1 MNYFHCLHCKDIPKI
16 KKINDDEVSIY
27 CEKHGENK
35 IKINEFINN
44 CIGIC
49 ECEYCNNIPMYLIDN
64 KFFLCENCLNEYPP
78 KPIESKKLLKD
89 FYCDKC
95 DKHKNL
101 LIDYCLDCKESKCE
115 KCKKDDKN
123 NHNYLNDNLKEE
135 KKFLYNEIMNSIMN
149 SEKKIKILFDNLEK
163 KLISYKLIS
172 FNKNSIFTTNIQIL
186 NIIKNIQNKEKI
198 FFEKMKET
206 KTEFENFLNFDIKD
220 NKLDFFIEQEKYD
233 ELKKICSQLKD
244 NNKQM
249 FQKPENKL
257 YKEFS
262 INLTD
267 VINKNKYIIQKIE
280 KISYNI
286 EEEIKLNERNNLED
300 KLKLDER
307 DQFLISVACVA
318 READNYSKYLFEIL
332 KEKFYDENKNFNQK
346 KYNEHKIEISSWVKQ
361 SLIKDESNDD
371 IKDLRLFYKYLCEK
385 ENKRIQKFLNLDSSI
400 YIILKKHNF
409 DFQKLFRILSQLY
422 TEVLLCSDKNIYLK
436 YAEKCYFDR
445 DIMKDI
451 TDLNG
456 ERFVIFS
463 VLPGLFVNESN
474 TERGKILVFCDK
486 NKNLKTNILN
496 KYKLDLKD
504 NTIAKVDINYKV
516 KNIAKV
522 DINYNVKDKKYHIKI
537 KREPQLE
544 IENLK
549 FKVNINDSSK
559 SISSLDKEETEYNLE
574 KDIVKNKR
582 INVIVEI
589 F

>member
-16 KKINDDEVSIY
+16 EKINDDEVSIY
-27 CEKHGENK
+27 CKKHGENK

-49 ECEYCNNIPMYLIDN
+49 ECKNCDDIPMYLIDN
-64 KFFLCENCLNEYPP
+64 KFFLCENCLNEYSF
-78 KPIESKKLLKD
+78 KSKESKKLLKD
-89 FYCDKC
+89 FYCDK
-95 DKHKNL
+95 HKNL
-101 LIDYCLDCKESKCE
+101 LIDYCLECKESKCE
-115 KCKKDDKN
+115 KCKKDDKECR
-123 NHNYLNDNLKEE
+123 NYLSDNLKKE
-135 KKFLYNEIMNSIMN
+135 KKFLCDEIMNFF
-149 SEKKIKILFDNLEK
+149 EKFFK
-163 KLISYKLIS
+163 KLKEILISHKLIS

-198 FFEKMKET
+198 FFEKMKEI
-206 KTEFENFLNFDIKD
+206 KTEFENFLNFDI
-220 NKLDFFIEQEKYD
+220 
-233 ELKKICSQLKD
+233 
-244 NNKQM
+244 QM

-267 VINKNKYIIQKIE
+267 IINKNKYIIQKIE

-307 DQFLISVACVA
+307 DKFLISVACVA
-318 READNYSKYLFEIL
+318 EEADIYSKKLFKIL
-332 KEKFYDENKNFNQK
+332 KEKFYDENEGFSPK
-346 KYNEHKIEISSWVKQ
+346 KYNEHKIEISSWVNQ

-371 IKDLRLFYKYLCEK
+371 IKDLRLFYKYHCEK
-385 ENKRIQKFLNLDSSI
+385 ENKRIQKYLNLDSSI
-400 YIILKKHNF
+400 NILKKHNF

-422 TEVLLCSDKNIYLK
+422 TEVLLFSDKNIYLK
-436 YAEKCYFDR
+436 YTEKCYFDR

-463 VLPGLFVNESN
+463 VLPGLFYNELN
-474 TERGKILVFCDK
+474 IECGKILVFCDK

-504 NTIAKVDINYKV
+504 TINYKV

-522 DINYNVKDKKYHIKI
+522 DINYNVKDNKYRIKI

-544 IENLK
+544 IENLE
-549 FKVNINDSSK
+549 FKEIIINNSPK
-559 SISSLDKEETEYNLE
+559 SIDKEEIEFNLE
-574 KDIVKNKR
+574 EDIVKNKIIR
-582 INVIVEI
+582 VIVNI
-589 F
+589 K

>member
-1 MNYFHCLHCKDIPKI
+1 
-16 KKINDDEVSIY
+16 
-27 CEKHGENK
+27 
-35 IKINEFINN
+35 
-44 CIGIC
+44 
-49 ECEYCNNIPMYLIDN
+49 
-64 KFFLCENCLNEYPP
+64 
-78 KPIESKKLLKD
+78 
-89 FYCDKC
+89 
-95 DKHKNL
+95 
-101 LIDYCLDCKESKCE
+101 
-115 KCKKDDKN
+115 
-123 NHNYLNDNLKEE
+123 
-135 KKFLYNEIMNSIMN
+135 
-149 SEKKIKILFDNLEK
+149 
-163 KLISYKLIS
+163 
-172 FNKNSIFTTNIQIL
+172 
-186 NIIKNIQNKEKI
+186 
-198 FFEKMKET
+198 
-206 KTEFENFLNFDIKD
+206 
-220 NKLDFFIEQEKYD
+220 
-233 ELKKICSQLKD
+233 
-244 NNKQM
+244 M

-286 EEEIKLNERNNLED
+286 ED

-318 READNYSKYLFEIL
+318 READNYSKYLFKIL
-332 KEKFYDENKNFNQK
+332 KEKFYDENKNFNPK
-346 KYNEHKIEISSWVKQ
+346 KYNEHKIEISSWVNQ

-504 NTIAKVDINYKV
+504 TIAKVDINYKV

-544 IENLK
+544 IENLE
-549 FKVNINDSSK
+549 FKVKINDSSK
-559 SISSLDKEETEYNLE
+559 SISSLDKEETEFNLE
-574 KDIVKNKR
+574 EDIVKNKR
-582 INVIVEI
+582 INVNVDIL
-589 F
+589 